1 MRGRIKGA
9 LIATMAIVAALTVC
23 GCSQGT
29 TQQTT
34 EPESAS
40 EAASSIPGNLTKQ
53 VECAGVSLK
62 IDPSWRDNTD
72 QKTSLR
78 FDPSSGSV
86 VATHVYANGET
97 ATLDSFKQ
105 INGVMAVDY
114 TVEREWDKDGISYSI
129 ISGESNNGDVYS
141 YMFGCDENGVG
152 FYVYFNLG
160 NMYATDAN
168 MAVRDALFDSVSFS
182 PEDALTAIHEV
193 NGVGATEKEETQ
205 EPSQSAT
212 VGQSNALSMA
222 HDYLKSMPFSYSGLI
237 EQLEYEGFTNE
248 EARYAADNCN
258 ADWNEQA
265 AKMAKDYLD
274 SMSFSRAGLIEQL
287 QYEGFSAE
295 QAEYGAS
302 AVGY

>member
-1 MRGRIKGA
+1 MRGRVKGA
-9 LIATMAIVAALTVC
+9 LIASLAIVAALTVC
-23 GCSQGT
+23 GCSQGNDKQAT
-29 TQQTT
+29 V
-34 EPESAS
+34 PESAS

-62 IDPSWRDNTD
+62 IDPVWQDNTD

-78 FDPSSGSV
+78 FDPSYGSV

-105 INGVMAVDY
+105 INGIMTVDY
-114 TVEREWDKDGISYSI
+114 TVEREWEKGGISYSI

-141 YMFGCDENGVG
+141 YMFGCDGNGVG
-152 FYVYFNLG
+152 FYVFFSLG
-160 NMYATDAN
+160 DMYATDAN
-168 MAVRDALFDSVSFS
+168 IAVRDTLFESVSFS

-193 NGVGATEKEETQ
+193 NVAGASGKDEAPEL
-205 EPSQSAT
+205 SQSVT
-212 VGQSNALSMA
+212 LGQSNALSMA
-222 HDYLKSMPFSYSGLI
+222 HDYLNSMPFSYSGLI
-237 EQLEYEGFTNE
+237 EQLEYEGFTSE
-248 EARYAADNCN
+248 EAKYAADNCN

-265 AKMAKDYLD
+265 AKTAQRYLD
-274 SMSFSRAGLIEQL
+274 SMSFSRDGLIEQL